1 MNTGHNKPSP
11 IPAAPMRRLERT
23 ATLSRRAFL
32 KGGGMT
38 ALGVVVVPTA
48 ALLASSRD
56 ALAQSFQI
64 LAPETGKT
72 LLVMARDIFPHDRIS
87 DRYYMQAIEPY
98 DKAALADPKLKALL
112 DDGSRSL
119 NILARQRFDKP
130 YAEVGAEAERV
141 GLLHAIETSAFFQ
154 KVKGDLV
161 TGLYNNKAVWP
172 LLGYEGS
179 SWENGGYLHRGFDDI
194 DWL

>member
-1 MNTGHNKPSP
+1 MSTDHNPPSP
-11 IPAAPMRRLERT
+11 GRATPMRRLERT

-38 ALGVVVVPTA
+38 ALGVAAIPTV
-48 ALLASSRD
+48 ALLTPSRD
-56 ALAQSFQI
+56 ALAQSFQA
-64 LAPETGKT
+64 LSPETGKT

-98 DKAALADPKLKALL
+98 DKAAGGDPKLKTLL
-112 DDGSRSL
+112 DEGARGLDA
-119 NILARQRFDKP
+119 LARQRFGKP
-130 YAEVGAEAERV
+130 YAEVASEAERV
-141 GLLHAIETSAFFQ
+141 GLLQAIETGAFFQ
-154 KVKGDLV
+154 KIKGDLV

-179 SWENGGYLHRGFDDI
+179 SWEKGGYLHRGFDDI